1 MIRTKDITF
10 SYQNTSPF
18 IFPDFECQ
26 AGKTLLITGQ
36 SGTGKTTLLHLLAG
50 IQMPKTGSIEVG
62 NTNITSLKAKKLD
75 TFRGKNIGLILQNSH
90 FIEALSVLENL
101 EITAWLATGN
111 KKTELAL
118 ELLATL
124 GLTNHAHKYASQ
136 LSIGQ
141 QQRVSIARAL
151 ISEPKV
157 ILADEPTSSLDD
169 HHTEIV
175 SNLLQSLAVKY
186 QTALIIVT
194 HDARLKQKF
203 NYQIELK

>member
-1 MIRTKDITF
+1 MIRTKNIAF
-10 SYQNTSPF
+10 SYHNKTSF
-18 IFPDFECQ
+18 IFPDFECKS
-26 AGKTLLITGQ
+26 GETLLITGQ

-50 IQMPKTGSIEVG
+50 IQTPLEGSIYIGE
-62 NTNITSLKAKKLD
+62 TDITKLKAKKLD

-90 FIEALSVLENL
+90 FIESLNVLENL

-111 KKTELAL
+111 KNTPLAL
-118 ELLATL
+118 DLLQTL
-124 GLTNHAHKYASQ
+124 GLSDQAIKYTTQ

-151 ISEPKV
+151 ISQPKV

-175 SNLLQSLAVKY
+175 SNLLHSLAIKY
-186 QTALIIVT
+186 NTALIIVT

-203 NYQIELK
+203 NHQIELK